1 MTPGHID
8 FPAIGAKWYIGL
20 TALSHIAVASL
31 SIGLAFVVT
40 AAQIVGYLRKDRP
53 YDLIAKNFQ
62 LLHVC
67 IYNIGTILAVGLIF
81 GLSGLFPQ
89 FWSQLFVHQFW
100 TLIIEEFLFFLL
112 ATTLTLHYF
121 FWDKLWGHKKM
132 HIFMGAL
139 LTPFFLLQFYMIN
152 GIGSFMLTSGFTEG
166 QATLSQGILGWDRQ
180 AFYNPSFLMLTLHRA
195 LVNFAYGGFIAAGL
209 CGYQLFRNHPPEVME
224 TYEKGGRLA
233 FVLGFMAFLSLP
245 IIGYFYAHV
254 LKYEANEAFVNLM
267 WGKGDI
273 IAGGIDWWWLKHL
286 AVAAIFGMSLHYFWR
301 ERREAGEFSL
311 PGIMVASIALFYLM
325 FYLAMGMIMTYAFFW
340 WMVFTALAGALLA
353 RHLIRFHNGS
363 PKALFTAAAV
373 LSLLTVLLGGYAR
386 EASRPRFVNRI
397 SHYDSIYIPSE
408 RAPYLMVPVSPA
420 ELPVPP
426 PETAKE
432 EVPGAVRLIRQKCIG
447 CHTLE
452 RVKNYRLSDWELIVR
467 QMQAYGLRLSTV
479 EAETITRHLAAGKP
493 Y

>member
-1 MTPGHID
+1 
-8 FPAIGAKWYIGL
+8 
-20 TALSHIAVASL
+20 
-31 SIGLAFVVT
+31 
-40 AAQIVGYLRKDRP
+40 
-53 YDLIAKNFQ
+53 
-62 LLHVC
+62 
-67 IYNIGTILAVGLIF
+67 
-81 GLSGLFPQ
+81 
-89 FWSQLFVHQFW
+89 
-100 TLIIEEFLFFLL
+100 
-112 ATTLTLHYF
+112 
-121 FWDKLWGHKKM
+121 
-132 HIFMGAL
+132 
-139 LTPFFLLQFYMIN
+139 
-152 GIGSFMLTSGFTEG
+152 
-166 QATLSQGILGWDRQ
+166 
-180 AFYNPSFLMLTLHRA
+180 
-195 LVNFAYGGFIAAGL
+195 
-209 CGYQLFRNHPPEVME
+209 
-224 TYEKGGRLA
+224 
-233 FVLGFMAFLSLP
+233 
-245 IIGYFYAHV
+245 
-254 LKYEANEAFVNLM
+254 
-267 WGKGDI
+267 
-273 IAGGIDWWWLKHL
+273 
-286 AVAAIFGMSLHYFWR
+286 
-301 ERREAGEFSL
+301 
-311 PGIMVASIALFYLM
+311 
-325 FYLAMGMIMTYAFFW
+325 
-340 WMVFTALAGALLA
+340 MVFTALAGALLA